1 MNLADAIRRAAQ
13 SDPPPAPEPYV
24 PQPSAAVGSFAVQA
38 DEETGTNKQLV
49 RFECLLT
56 SEQLCDVL
64 GRIVQTMHPV
74 MTLTEAS
81 RFLRLRTGQVSAL
94 AQNGSL
100 PAFQVDG
107 KWRFMKSAL
116 EEWMM
121 QNEGANLE
129 STGGGESNAA

>member
-1 MNLADAIRRAAQ
+1 
-13 SDPPPAPEPYV
+13 
-24 PQPSAAVGSFAVQA
+24 
-38 DEETGTNKQLV
+38 
-49 RFECLLT
+49 
-56 SEQLCDVL
+56 
-64 GRIVQTMHPV
+64 MHPV